1 MEEKIENLGAVW
13 FALIF
18 MLISLVFMVPAVYM
32 V

>member
-18 MLISLVFMVPAVYM
+18 MLSSLIFMVPAVYM
-32 V
+32 